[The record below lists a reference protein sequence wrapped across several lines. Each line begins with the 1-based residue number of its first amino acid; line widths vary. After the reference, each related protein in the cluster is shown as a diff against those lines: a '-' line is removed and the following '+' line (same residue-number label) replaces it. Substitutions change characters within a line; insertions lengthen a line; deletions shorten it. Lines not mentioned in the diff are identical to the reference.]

1 MSRSRLAILLVVAG
15 LLLPERALAQ
25 TDLKPKVTP
34 EPSPSVSR
42 PAARG
47 SLSAR
52 SRLHTRIAIGEKAP
66 DFELDRR
73 DGTTLKLSRL
83 RGDWVMLIFVERHES
98 LEVVPSIA
106 RALSSVGVRTLA
118 VTFDKPHVLA
128 RQFAGRTLEF
138 EPLADPTGEITAL
151 YGLLGDGEAATP
163 QPGFVLID
171 PRGRVKLA
179 LLGDELPGD
188 DTSRLVLYAVQGD

>member
-1 MSRSRLAILLVVAG
+1 MSRSRLAILLIVAG

-34 EPSPSVSR
+34 APSPGVTRSSVR
-42 PAARG
+42 N
-47 SLSAR
+47 SLSSR
-52 SRLHTRIAIGEKAP
+52 SRVHARVAVGERAP
-66 DFELDRR
+66 DFELDRLEG
-73 DGTTLKLSRL
+73 GTLRLSRL
-83 RGDWVMLIFVERHES
+83 RGEWVMLIFVERHES
-98 LEVVPSIA
+98 LEVVPAIA
-106 RALSSVGVRTLA
+106 RALGSVGVRTLG
-118 VTFDKPHVLA
+118 VTYDRPHVLS
-128 RQFAGRTLEF
+128 RQFAGRELEF

-151 YGLLGDGEAATP
+151 YGLLGDSEAATP
-163 QPGFVLID
+163 QPGFVLVD